1 MANVV
6 RPNLSWLLV
15 ITLVIAL
22 SATGCSG
29 NNNTFIVCNVLV
41 VGEIEEDTTISCAVP
56 DHGTVTGTI
65 GEAKNIGFRV
75 VNNGDTVELHP
86 TPTLIKEYM
95 QTWESER

>member
-6 RPNLSWLLV
+6 RLNLGALLV
-15 ITLVIAL
+15 ITLVFAI

-41 VGEIEEDTTISCAVP
+41 VGEIEENTTISCAVP

-65 GEAKNIGFRV
+65 GEAKDIGFRV

-86 TPTLIKEYM
+86 TPALIDEYM
-95 QTWESER
+95 QTWEAEQ